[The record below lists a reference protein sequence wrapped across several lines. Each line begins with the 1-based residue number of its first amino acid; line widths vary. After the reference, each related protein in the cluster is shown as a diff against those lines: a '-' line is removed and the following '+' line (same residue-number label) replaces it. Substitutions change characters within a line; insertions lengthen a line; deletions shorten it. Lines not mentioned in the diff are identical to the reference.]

1 VKVRAHAGA
10 AIAIAAWI
18 AAGGVLADPPASP
31 AVGPQDL
38 VPSPATF
45 AKGKQLAQDPA
56 FDKAALDLK
65 MQQQLHTGVPQAIVQ
80 QGSQVGTSAL
90 RSLGEQAGLNAK
102 ISTSEDSAR
111 SAHYALF
118 VSQSMG
124 PLGLRDVIDMAK
136 QHPDVVVMFR
146 GINPGQKLA
155 DLLLLLHGAG
165 LEKDGGPLP
174 NIQLDPVSFRDHQI
188 MAVPTLEKL
197 DADGHAIA
205 DVRGVINPTWLDE
218 KMLGGRR
225 GDLGKWGSV
234 FPISEIDLIQAM
246 QAAAKKI
253 DLKGSAQR
261 GYEQYWS
268 RQDELNLP
276 VARVDRTHL
285 WDPSVTVPEGITAP
299 DGTVIAYPGQ
309 RVNPMDAI
317 PFTRKVFVFDARDPR
332 QVAVAQR
339 VIAQYRG
346 DPNLVLCTV
355 GDQDWTSFQTHAET
369 LQVRLFQASSAMVQ
383 RLGIQALPSLV
394 TAGPDKQLLVR
405 EYALTAVAIAKH
417 ISIPETA
424 HADPQSSRR

>member
-1 VKVRAHAGA
+1 VVKSRPFPLA
-10 AIAIAAWI
+10 AVVIAALI
-18 AAGGVLADPPASP
+18 AAGQVLADPPASP
-31 AVGPQDL
+31 SVGPQDV
-38 VPSPATF
+38 VPPPALF

-56 FDKAALDLK
+56 FDQAALNLR

-80 QGSQVGTSAL
+80 QGSQVGISAL
-90 RSLGEQAGLNAK
+90 RSLGAQAGLNAK

-111 SAHYALF
+111 TAHYALF

-124 PLGLRDVIDMAK
+124 PQGLRDVIDMAK
-136 QHPDVVVMFR
+136 AHPDVVVMFR

-165 LEKDGGPLP
+165 LEKDGPLP

-188 MAVPTLEKL
+188 IAVPTLEKL

-205 DVRGVINPTWLDE
+205 GVRGVINPTWLDE
-218 KMLGGRR
+218 KMIGGRR

-246 QAAAKKI
+246 QAAAAKI
-253 DLKGSAQR
+253 DIKGSAQR

-268 RQDELNLP
+268 RQGELNLP
-276 VARVDRTHL
+276 IARVDRTHL
-285 WDPSVTVPEGITAP
+285 WDPSVTVNDGITAP
-299 DGTVIAYPGQ
+299 DGPVIAYPGQ
-309 RVNPMDAI
+309 RLNPMDVM

-339 VIAQYRG
+339 VIAQYHG

-355 GDQDWTSFQTHAET
+355 GDQDWTSFQSHSEV
-369 LQVRLFQASSAMVQ
+369 LQARLFQASSAMVQ

-394 TAGPDKQLLVR
+394 TAGPDKQLLIR
-405 EYALTAVAIAKH
+405 EFALTTVASAKH
-417 ISIPETA
+417 VPIPETT